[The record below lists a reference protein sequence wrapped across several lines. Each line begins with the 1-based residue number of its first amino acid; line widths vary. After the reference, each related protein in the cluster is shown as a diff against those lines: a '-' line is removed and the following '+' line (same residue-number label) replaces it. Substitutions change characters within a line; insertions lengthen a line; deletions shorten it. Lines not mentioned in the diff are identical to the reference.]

1 MLDYRFIKENIDAVK
16 QNIKNRNMT
25 SDADLVVE
33 LFNKRTQLI
42 SALQEFQ
49 QKRNENAA
57 AMKQKLEVEQ
67 RNALIEE
74 GKALKE
80 KISLMEAEL
89 KEAEEALDR
98 EGKKIPNMAH
108 PDAPIGSLDT
118 ENLEVKQVGKPR
130 NLALYQ
136 RIMWNSDKISTSSI
150 LRLRQRFRAKVLLSK
165 K

>member
-1 MLDYRFIKENIDAVK
+1 
-16 QNIKNRNMT
+16 MT

-80 KISLMEAEL
+80 KFLSW
-89 KEAEEALDR
+89 K
-98 EGKKIPNMAH
+98 
-108 PDAPIGSLDT
+108 
-118 ENLEVKQVGKPR
+118 R
-130 NLALYQ
+130 N
-136 RIMWNSDKISTSSI
+136 
-150 LRLRQRFRAKVLLSK
+150 
-165 K
+165 

>member
-130 NLALYQ
+130 EFSFVPK
-136 RIMWNSDKISTSSI
+136 IMWNSDKISTSSI
-150 LRLRQRFRAKVLLSK
+150 LRLRQRFLDKVLLSK